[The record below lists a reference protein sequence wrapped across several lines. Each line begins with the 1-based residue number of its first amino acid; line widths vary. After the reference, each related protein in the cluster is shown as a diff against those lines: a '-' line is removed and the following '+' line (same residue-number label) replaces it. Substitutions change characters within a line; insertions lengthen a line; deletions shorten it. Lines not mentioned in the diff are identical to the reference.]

1 MIVARTVAEVHAAVA
16 GRTTFVPT
24 MGALHE
30 GHASLIRRGVGFGD
44 PVVVSDFV
52 NPTQFAPGEDFAR
65 YPRDLDGDAA
75 IAEAAGATV
84 LYAPAVDEVYPPGFH
99 TTVDP
104 GPLADELCGASRPGH
119 FVGVATVVTRLFGL
133 VRPVR
138 AIFGR
143 KDYQQLVLLQRVAR
157 DLALPVEV
165 LGAPTVREP
174 DGLALSSRNRY
185 LTAEE
190 RAAAAAVPAALL
202 RIAEAF
208 ADGARAS
215 DELLAEVA
223 ADAPFALEYLELRAD
238 DLTDY
243 VPGDPAVALIACR
256 VGATRLIDNIA
267 LDPLDP
273 AAAVRALAAK
283 EPA

>member
-1 MIVARTVAEVHAAVA
+1 MIVARTAAEVQAAVA
-16 GRTTFVPT
+16 GPRSFVPT

-30 GHASLIRRGVGFGD
+30 GHASLIRAAVAHGD

-52 NPTQFAPGEDFAR
+52 NPTQFGPGEDYAR

-75 IAEAAGATV
+75 IAEAAGADV
-84 LYAPAVDEVYPPGFH
+84 LYAPAVDEVYPPGFQ

-119 FVGVATVVTRLFGL
+119 FVGVATVVTRLYGL
-133 VRPVR
+133 VRPTR

-143 KDYQQLVLLQRVAR
+143 KDYQQLVLMQRVAR
-157 DLALPVEV
+157 DLALAVEV
-165 LGAPTVREP
+165 IGAPTVRES

-185 LTAEE
+185 LSADE
-190 RAAAAAVPAALL
+190 RAAAAAVPDLL
-202 RIAEAF
+202 RRIAEAF
-208 ADGARAS
+208 ADGERDHGA
-215 DELLAEVA
+215 LLDVGG
-223 ADAPFALEYLELRAD
+223 DLDIEYLELRAA

-243 VPGDPAVALIACR
+243 VAGQPAVALVACR
-256 VGATRLIDNIA
+256 VGATRLIDNVE
-267 LDPLDP
+267 LDP
-273 AAAVRALAAK
+273 AAPEAAIRTLAAK